1 MKRLISIFAILSVL
15 VCSAGPQM
23 TQEEKEAMKFADKLI
38 KKMTLREKFGQLE
51 QFITRRGVVTGPGG
65 VKCDIDSAVR
75 KGEVGSF
82 LSIRDRNEALRLQKM
97 AVEES
102 RLGIPLIFGYDI
114 IHGCKIIF
122 PENLAMSCSWNL
134 NAIERSARIA
144 AEESAATAIHW
155 TFSPM
160 CDISFDPRWS
170 RVSEG
175 AGEDPYLGAKI
186 ATAMVRGYQGDDLSA
201 QNTIAACIKHFA
213 AYGAAQ
219 AGKDYNTV
227 DMSELMFRNL
237 YLPPYRAAVDAGAVT
252 VMSSFNDFKG
262 VPASG
267 NKWLLYDLLRKEL
280 GFRGFVVSDWNA
292 VHEMIIHGV
301 AADGKDAAELALKA
315 HLNMDMLGGDYIAY
329 GEQLVKEG
337 RISEKLVD
345 ELVREVLA
353 VKYRLGLFEDPYRY
367 GKQNL
372 SEVYYRPENMQFARE
387 AAAESMVLLKNEGVL
402 PLQKGV
408 KIALIGPFADAPK
421 DQLGA
426 WRGLGDEKRSI
437 TFRTALEERFGKE
450 NVLYTKACEC
460 GKYADRI
467 LEGGIEEAVKIAEQ
481 SDIVLLSM
489 GLSGWHS
496 GESRSRAEITI
507 PAPQQALLDALKNT
521 GKKIVVLLST
531 GRPLDIRNEVE
542 KADAVLLTWHSGTM
556 AGPAVADLVSGDKN
570 PSGHLTMSFPC
581 SVGQVPVHYNSKN
594 TGRPPKSQ
602 FKAQGY
608 SSSYVDIQNAPLF
621 PFGYGLSYSEFEYSD
636 LKVLT
641 PTVELGGVVKVSVK
655 VTNKGKVAGDDVAQ
669 LYVHDV
675 VAETTRPVRELKGF
689 ERLSLKAGESKV
701 VEFEIPTSELAYCHS
716 DLSWKEDKGDF
727 YVWVGADSYASL
739 QGKFA
744 IK

>member
-1 MKRLISIFAILSVL
+1 MTLS
-15 VCSAGPQM
+15 ATAQ
-23 TQEEKEAMKFADKLI
+23 TTHEEKEAIKFADKLI
-38 KKMTLREKFGQLE
+38 KKMTLREKLGQLE
-51 QFITRRGVVTGPGG
+51 QFVTYDGAVTGPEG
-65 VKCDIDSAVR
+65 VKRDIESSIR
-75 KGEVGSF
+75 NGEVGSF
-82 LSIRDRNEALRLQKM
+82 LSIRNRDEALRLQKM

-102 RLGIPLIFGYDI
+102 RLGIPLIFGFDI

-122 PENLAMSCSWNL
+122 PENLAVSCSWNME
-134 NAIERSARIA
+134 AVERSARIA
-144 AEESAATAIHW
+144 AEESAASAIHW

-175 AGEDPYLGAKI
+175 AGEDPYLGSKI
-186 ATAMVRGYQGDDLSA
+186 AAAMVRGYQGDDLSA
-201 QNTIAACIKHFA
+201 TNTIAACVKHFA

-237 YLPPYRAAVDAGAVT
+237 YLPPYRAAVEAGAVT
-252 VMSSFNDFKG
+252 AMSSFNDFMG

-267 NKWLLYDLLRKEL
+267 SKWLLYDLLRKEL
-280 GFRGFVVSDWNA
+280 GFKGFVVSDYNA
-292 VHEMIIHGV
+292 IDEMIIHGV
-301 AADGKDAAELALKA
+301 AADSKGAAELSLKA
-315 HLNMDMLGGDYIAY
+315 HLNMDMISGDYIAY

-345 ELVREVLA
+345 ELVRDVL
-353 VKYRLGLFEDPYRY
+353 VIKYRLGLFEDPYKY
-367 GKQNL
+367 GKQDL
-372 SEVYYRPENMQFARE
+372 SKVYYLPENMEFARKV
-387 AAAESMVLLKNEGVL
+387 AAESMVLLKNDGVL
-402 PLQKGV
+402 PLKEGV

-426 WRGLGDEKRSI
+426 WRGLGDAKRSI

-460 GKYADRI
+460 GRYKNGI
-467 LEGGIEEAVKIAEQ
+467 IEGGIEEALKIAEQ
-481 SDIVLLSM
+481 SDVILLSM

-496 GESRSRAEITI
+496 GESRSRAEITV
-507 PAPQQALLDALKNT
+507 PAEQQELLDALKKT

-531 GRPLDIRNEVE
+531 GRAMDIRNEVE
-542 KADAVLLTWHSGTM
+542 KANAVLLAWHGGTM
-556 AGPAVADLVSGDKN
+556 AGPAVADLVSGDRN
-570 PSGHLTMSFPC
+570 PSGHLTMSFPYH
-581 SVGQVPVHYNSKN
+581 VGQVPVHYNSKN

-621 PFGYGLSYSEFEYSD
+621 PFGYGLSYTEFEYSD

-641 PTVELGGVVKVSVK
+641 PSVEMGGVVKVSVK
-655 VTNKGKVAGDDVAQ
+655 VTNKGKVAGEDVAQ
-669 LYVHDV
+669 LYVHDI

-689 ERLSLKAGESKV
+689 ERLSLKAGEAKV
-701 VEFEIPTSELAYCHS
+701 VTFEIPTSELAYCHT
-716 DLSWKEDKGDF
+716 DLSWKADKGDF
-727 YVWVGADSYASL
+727 NVWVGADSNTPL
-739 QGKFA
+739 QGKFT

>member
-1 MKRLISIFAILSVL
+1 MTAVASLS
-15 VCSAGPQM
+15 AAPQSLD
-23 TQEEKEAMKFADKLI
+23 KEAVRNANKLI
-38 KKMTLREKFGQLE
+38 KQMTLREKLGQLE
-51 QFITRRGVVTGPGG
+51 QFITRNGVVTGPEG

-82 LSIRDRNEALRLQKM
+82 LSIRKRDEALRLQKM

-122 PENLAMSCSWNL
+122 PENLAISCSWNID
-134 NAIERSARIA
+134 AVERSARIA
-144 AEESAATAIHW
+144 AEESAASAIHW

-160 CDISFDPRWS
+160 CDISVDPRWS

-186 ATAMVRGYQGDDLSA
+186 AAAMVRGYQGNDLAKS
-201 QNTIAACIKHFA
+201 NTIAACVKHFA
-213 AYGAAQ
+213 AYGAVQ

-227 DMSELMFRNL
+227 DMSELMFRDI
-237 YLPPYRAAVDAGAVT
+237 YLPPYRAALDAGAVT
-252 VMSSFNDFKG
+252 VMSSFNDFMG

-280 GFRGFVVSDWNA
+280 GFKGFVVSDWKA
-292 VHEMIIHGV
+292 VNEMIIHGV
-301 AADGKDAAELALKA
+301 AADGRDAAELAMKA
-315 HLNMDMLGGDYIAY
+315 HLNMDMLGGDYIAH
-329 GEQLVKEG
+329 GEELVKTG
-337 RISEKLVD
+337 RVSEKLID
-345 ELVREVLA
+345 ELCREVLV
-353 VKYRLGLFEDPYRY
+353 VKYQLGLFEDPYRY

-387 AAAESMVLLKNEGVL
+387 LAAESMVLLKNNGVL

-408 KIALIGPFADAPK
+408 KIALIGTFADSQI

-426 WRGLGDEKRSI
+426 WRGLGEAKRSI

-450 NVLYTKACEC
+450 NVLYTKAYEC
-460 GKYADRI
+460 GRYKNGLI
-467 LEGGIEEAVKIAEQ
+467 EGGIEEAVKIAEQ
-481 SDIVLLSM
+481 SDVILLSM

-496 GESRSRAEITI
+496 GESRSRAEITV
-507 PAPQQALLDALKNT
+507 PADQQQLLDALKKT

-531 GRPLDIRNEVE
+531 GRPMDIRNEVD
-542 KADAVLLTWHSGTM
+542 KSDAVLLTWHAGTM

-570 PSGHLTMSFPC
+570 PSGHLTMSFPY

-594 TGRPPKSQ
+594 TGRPAKSQ

-608 SSSYVDIQNAPLF
+608 SCSYVDIRNAPLF
-621 PFGYGLSYSEFEYSD
+621 PFGYGLSYTEFEYSD

-641 PTVELGGVVKVSVK
+641 PEVPLGGVVKVSVK
-655 VTNKGKVAGDDVAQ
+655 VKNVGKRDGVDVAQ
-669 LYVHDV
+669 LYVRDV

-689 ERLSLKAGESKV
+689 ERFSLKAGEEKV
-701 VEFEIPTSELAYCHS
+701 VTFEVPTSDLAYCHS
-716 DLSWKEDKGDF
+716 DMSFKADAGDF
-727 YVWVGADSYASL
+727 LVWVGADSNATL
-739 QGKFA
+739 KGKFT

>member
-1 MKRLISIFAILSVL
+1 MKKFLFTLTAFVLIAG
-15 VCSAGPQM
+15 SAVAQM
-23 TQEEKEAMKFADKLI
+23 TQEEKEAFKFADKLI

-51 QFITRRGVVTGPGG
+51 QFITRKGVVTGPEG
-65 VKCDIDSAVR
+65 VKRDIESAIR

-82 LSIRDRNEALRLQKM
+82 LSIRKRDEAMRLQKM

-114 IHGCKIIF
+114 IHGCKVIF

-134 NAIERSARIA
+134 EAIERAARVA
-144 AEESAATAIHW
+144 AEESAAMGIHW

-160 CDISFDPRWS
+160 CDISVDPRWS

-186 ATAMVRGYQGDDLSA
+186 AAAMVRGYQGNDLA
-201 QNTIAACIKHFA
+201 ANNTIAACIKHFA

-252 VMSSFNDFKG
+252 VMSSFNDFHG

-301 AADGKDAAELALKA
+301 AADGKEAAELALKA

-353 VKYRLGLFEDPYRY
+353 IKYRLGLFEDPYRY
-367 GKQNL
+367 GSQDQ
-372 SEVYYRPENMQFARE
+372 STAYYRPEHLSFARDV
-387 AAAESMVLLKNEGVL
+387 AAESMVLLKNNGVL
-402 PLQKGV
+402 PLQNGV
-408 KIALIGPFADAPK
+408 KIALIGPFADSQI

-426 WRGLGDEKRSI
+426 WRGLGEKEHSVTI
-437 TFRTALEERFGKE
+437 RTALEERFGKE

-460 GKYADRI
+460 GRYKNGLI
-467 LEGGIEEAVKIAEQ
+467 EGGIEEAVKIAEQ
-481 SDIVLLSM
+481 SDVILISM

-496 GESRSRAEITI
+496 GESRSRADITV
-507 PAPQQALLDALKNT
+507 PADQQELLDALKKT
-521 GKKIVVLLST
+521 GKKIVVLLAT
-531 GRPLDIRNEVE
+531 GRAMDLRNEVE
-542 KADAVLLTWHSGTM
+542 KSDAVLLTWHGGTM

-570 PSGHLTMSFPC
+570 PSGHLTMSFPYY
-581 SVGQVPVHYNSKN
+581 VGQIPVHYNSKN
-594 TGRPPKSQ
+594 TGRPAKSQ

-608 SSSYVDIQNAPLF
+608 SCSYVDIRNAPLF

-641 PTVELGGVVKVSVK
+641 PIVELDGVVRVSVK

-689 ERLSLKAGESKV
+689 ERLSLKAGESRV
-701 VEFEIPTSELAYCHS
+701 LTFEIPTSELAYCHS
-716 DLSWKEDKGDF
+716 DMSWKADKGDF
-727 YVWVGADSYASL
+727 KVWVGADSNATL
-739 QGKFA
+739 EGKFA